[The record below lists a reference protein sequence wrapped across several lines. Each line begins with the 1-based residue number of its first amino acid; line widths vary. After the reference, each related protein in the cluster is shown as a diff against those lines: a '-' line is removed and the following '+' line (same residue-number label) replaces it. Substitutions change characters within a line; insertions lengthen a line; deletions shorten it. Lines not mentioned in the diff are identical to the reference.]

1 VSKVLPLRKRL
12 FWRASSGRLTAVA
25 AVAGLPAYQVAL
37 WPDGWD
43 LGEDGS
49 VLVRDTHLMAEARR
63 WHDLARRN
71 GSRGSL
77 SSALAM
83 HGLLIPPAILEL
95 TRRRFPS
102 EQVAS
107 VAVTLVAADWVKQRR
122 AQLLRTAEAALA
134 ERACAWTGS
143 RHGAGMNA
151 EALACLV
158 RDALQWCLMED
169 LIPRA
174 DYGVRIR
181 CDDGWGLCRH
191 RVCVAVALET
201 GARTRV
207 AEILSLALIPWNRAA
222 GSGAGP
228 QPMIHVEVAGRT

>member
-1 VSKVLPLRKRL
+1 MLPLHKRL
-12 FWRASSGRLTAVA
+12 FWRTSSGRLTAVA

-49 VLVRDTHLMAEARR
+49 VLVRDTHVMAEARR
-63 WHDLARRN
+63 WYDLARRN
-71 GSRGSL
+71 GSRGNL
-77 SSALAM
+77 SPVLAM
-83 HGLLIPPAILEL
+83 HGLLIPPAILDL

-102 EQVAS
+102 EPVAS

-134 ERACAWTGS
+134 ERASAWTGS
-143 RHGAGMNA
+143 RHGEGLNA

-158 RDALQWCLMED
+158 RDALQWCLIED

-181 CDDGWGLCRH
+181 NDDGWGLCRY
-191 RVCVAVALET
+191 RVCVAVAVET

-222 GSGAGP
+222 GSEAGP
-228 QPMIHVEVAGRT
+228 QPTIRVEVAGRP